1 MSVTMAPFT
10 SRVSTT
16 LPGSASERRLGRRA
30 PFTRPQRSVAWR
42 PTLLLRLSPSPRPRK
57 PAPLVL
63 LLPFAFRQVLLARLL
78 PARLRR
84 ARYYVGSDSSS
95 SPDFRLFRSS
105 ARSLRAQAGPWPGTV
120 WQLKRRLP
128 PPAIAIT
135 GSRLPVWV
143 EREEEVSLNL
153 LPVFPTAPPRITS
166 EFSVPARS
174 LAGSGWR
181 LRPAKQVGLPP
192 NALVTGSLDCGSAVG
207 LRSSGPRLAATPYP
221 VDYPAQERSART
233 RLSLV
238 RPPKGQTYLA
248 PCFSVGF
255 EEASR
260 SPRFPAS
267 GGGSSTA
274 GWRRNHRASP
284 RAKAR
289 G

>member
-105 ARSLRAQAGPWPGTV
+105 ARSVRAQAGPWPGTV

-128 PPAIAIT
+128 PPAIGIT

-143 EREEEVSLNL
+143 EREDEVSLNL
-153 LPVFPTAPPRITS
+153 LQVFPTAPPRITPGCN
-166 EFSVPARS
+166 FSVWRIGKGRISRRLPDARNRHPEVLRRIWPA
-174 LAGSGWR
+174 
-181 LRPAKQVGLPP
+181 PCNTQI
-192 NALVTGSLDCGSAVG
+192 
-207 LRSSGPRLAATPYP
+207 LRSTSG
-221 VDYPAQERSART
+221 
-233 RLSLV
+233 
-238 RPPKGQTYLA
+238 
-248 PCFSVGF
+248 
-255 EEASR
+255 
-260 SPRFPAS
+260 
-267 GGGSSTA
+267 
-274 GWRRNHRASP
+274 
-284 RAKAR
+284 
-289 G
+289 